1 MYTESLV
8 ARAIGVPDRLAGTIT
23 TQVIAVIQEDFDV
36 TYCEVTEA
44 RNFIEDLSLDS
55 LDLMRAMADLE
66 ELFEVELPDDAAARF
81 TAVADVVSYLMDA
94 LQM

>member
-1 MYTESLV
+1 
-8 ARAIGVPDRLAGTIT
+8 
-23 TQVIAVIQEDFDV
+23 
-36 TYCEVTEA
+36 
-44 RNFIEDLSLDS
+44 
-55 LDLMRAMADLE
+55 MADLE